1 MSLPMKIFHAAMIV
15 PNIEEAIETYRQSL
29 RLDFLPPVTRH
40 WPRVEQEGHDEPF
53 DARIT
58 YSREGPFYIELLE
71 TSGPGIWSDPG
82 CDRFHHF
89 GIWGKNARQE
99 ASRMEADG
107 YSWEAT
113 IHADDGITPVVFVR
127 RGDVRIEIIEE
138 ARKPAIMAWIE
149 GRSENPSPDASD
161 LE

>member
-1 MSLPMKIFHAAMIV
+1 
-15 PNIEEAIETYRQSL
+15 
-29 RLDFLPPVTRH
+29 
-40 WPRVEQEGHDEPF
+40 
-53 DARIT
+53 
-58 YSREGPFYIELLE
+58 
-71 TSGPGIWSDPG
+71 
-82 CDRFHHF
+82 
-89 GIWGKNARQE
+89 
-99 ASRMEADG
+99 MEADG

-113 IHADDGITPVVFVR
+113 IHADDGSTPVVFVR